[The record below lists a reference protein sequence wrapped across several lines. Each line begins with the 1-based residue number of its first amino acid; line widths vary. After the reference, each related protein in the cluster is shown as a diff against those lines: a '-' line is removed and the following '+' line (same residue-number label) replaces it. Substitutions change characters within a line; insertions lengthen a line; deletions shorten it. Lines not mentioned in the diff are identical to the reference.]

1 MLGLPP
7 YLPISNV
14 HDALLFSSERAISAQ
29 LQRPGSMW
37 PRKRHA
43 LIGKPVFTARPGST
57 DPWSVSGCLRKQKV
71 KHVKLVAVVV
81 TGCSPNRKFLR

>member
-29 LQRPGSMW
+29 QQRPGSMW

-43 LIGKPVFTARPGST
+43 LIGKPGQGSVQACVHSATGVNRSVVCLGLSQKTESKAR
-57 DPWSVSGCLRKQKV
+57 
-71 KHVKLVAVVV
+71 
-81 TGCSPNRKFLR
+81 